1 VPRNVCA
8 VIDDLGEIGPV
19 RNGADVL
26 ADDDFKAIHDTRI
39 AIVTNH
45 TGLLLDG
52 TRTIDAL
59 HANPDV
65 ALLRIFAPEHGLH
78 GDRDDRFDDSRDD
91 VTGLDVFSLHGER
104 LRPTSEQLHGIDIV
118 LFDIQDVGARFYTYI
133 STLGYVLEACAEN
146 RVAVYVLD
154 RPNPIGGYDVD
165 GPSSDPECESFVAYH
180 PLPLRHGM
188 TIGELARLFNVEREI
203 GADLRVVTMAGWQRS
218 FWFDNCDQPWT
229 DPSPNI
235 RDLGAAA
242 LYPAVGLLEGTNV
255 SVGRGT
261 ETPFH
266 VIGAP
271 WLDSARFAAALA
283 HHELPGVA
291 FEAVEFTPDDRAHPH
306 SGKQCRGVR
315 FAISDMQAMPT
326 AHLALALINELRT
339 LHPHEWEYRGL
350 SALLARPD
358 LLEAI
363 EDEASE
369 LEDLW
374 EPDPDFFDAR
384 AKALLY

>member
-1 VPRNVCA
+1 
-8 VIDDLGEIGPV
+8 VIDDLGEPRPV

-26 ADDDFKAIHDTRI
+26 ADDDFKAIHDSRL

-59 HANPDV
+59 HANLDV
-65 ALLRIFAPEHGLH
+65 TLRRIFTPEHGLY
-78 GDRDDRFDDSRDD
+78 GDRDDRFGDSRDD
-91 VTGLDVFSLHGER
+91 ATGLDVFSLYGER
-104 LRPTSEQLHGIDIV
+104 LRPTPEQLDGIDIV
-118 LFDIQDVGARFYTYI
+118 LYDIQDVGARFYTYI

-165 GPSSDPECESFVAYH
+165 GPSSDPECESLVSYH

-218 FWFDNCDQPWT
+218 FWFDNCGQPWT

-235 RDLGAAA
+235 RDLAAAA
-242 LYPAVGLLEGTNV
+242 LYPGIGLLEGTNV

-261 ETPFH
+261 ESPFH

-271 WLDSARFAAALA
+271 WIDGTRLADALS
-283 HHELPGVA
+283 HHELPGVTY
-291 FEAVEFTPDDRAHPH
+291 EAVEFTPDDRAHPH
-306 SGKQCRGVR
+306 SGQLCRGVR
-315 FAISDMQAMPT
+315 FNITDMQAMPT
-326 AHLALALINELRT
+326 AHLALALIKDLRA

-350 SALLARPD
+350 GALLARPD

-363 EDEASE
+363 EDGAGE
-369 LEDLW
+369 LDDLW

>member
-1 VPRNVCA
+1 M
-8 VIDDLGEIGPV
+8 IDDISALGPV
-19 RNGADVL
+19 RNGVDGL
-26 ADDDFKAIHDTRI
+26 ANDDFKPLHNRRI

-45 TGLLLDG
+45 TGRLLDG

-59 HANPDV
+59 AANPDV
-65 ALLRIFAPEHGLH
+65 QLDAIFTPEHGLD
-78 GDRDDRFDDSRDD
+78 GSRDERFGD
-91 VTGLDVFSLHGER
+91 GFDETTGLVVYSLHGENVK
-104 LRPTSEQLHGIDIV
+104 PTPAQLHGIDV
-118 LFDIQDVGARFYTYI
+118 LLFDVQDVGARFYTYI
-133 STLGYVLEACAEN
+133 STLGYALEACAEN
-146 RVAVYVLD
+146 DVGIWVLD
-154 RPNPIGGYDVD
+154 RPNPIGGFDVE
-165 GPSSDPECESFVAYH
+165 GPSSDASRESFVAYH

-188 TIGELARLFNVEREI
+188 TVGELARLFNVERDI

-235 RDLGAAA
+235 RDLAAAA
-242 LYPAVGLLEGTNV
+242 LYPGVGLLEGTNV

-261 ETPFH
+261 ESPFH

-271 WLDSARFAAALA
+271 WIDGARLAAALA
-283 HHELPGVA
+283 HHELPGMTY
-291 FEAVEFTPDDRAHPH
+291 EAVEFTPDDRAHPH
-306 SGKQCRGVR
+306 SGQLCRGVR
-315 FAISDMQAMPT
+315 FDLSDMQAMPT
-326 AHLALALINELRT
+326 AHLALALIKDLRA

-350 SALLARPD
+350 GALLARPD

-363 EDEASE
+363 EDGASE